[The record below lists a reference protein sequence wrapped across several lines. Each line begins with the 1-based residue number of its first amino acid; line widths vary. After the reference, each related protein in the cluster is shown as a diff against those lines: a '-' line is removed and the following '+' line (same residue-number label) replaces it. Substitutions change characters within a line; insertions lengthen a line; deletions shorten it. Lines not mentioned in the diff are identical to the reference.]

1 MGELTNSVGDIPFAP
16 FCRAASSSRLAR
28 ILDGDAGD
36 VGVVFAL
43 FAAPPRRARVVLATR
58 LFPRR
63 PSPSSPTSRAPSS
76 TDSLVLVPTRL
87 RPRVGVPAPAP
98 ARGDVVGVPLFFPLL
113 LAFIFC
119 INALNRFFA
128 PLSVLPPTVFAIAVH
143 LFPNSSCA
151 RSNAS
156 SSSAVHSCSLSAVV
170 RCPVYRRR
178 HCFAVLFPSFCAKS
192 FHRRAPC
199 RSMSARNRSS
209 SSGVH
214 MMDACVGIPLLS
226 TSSSTGRMASRWRRI
241 RVEFEFEFEFEDGSE
256 ERRPRGD
263 SMRFDAMRCALSRGA
278 LSLDASRRRRMRTRR
293 AFDDDDDDGTGRDG
307 TGRDGTGRR
316 DVSRQGGCVIV

>member
-28 ILDGDAGD
+28 VLDGDGGDAGA
-36 VGVVFAL
+36 GFAL
-43 FAAPPRRARVVLATR
+43 FAAPPRRPRVALATR

-63 PSPSSPTSRAPSS
+63 PSPSSSSSCAPSS
-76 TDSLVLVPTRL
+76 TDSRVLVPPRL
-87 RPRVGVPAPAP
+87 RPRVGVPAPAL
-98 ARGDVVGVPLFFPLL
+98 GDVVDVPLFFPLL

-143 LFPNSSCA
+143 LFPNASCA

-156 SSSAVHSCSLSAVV
+156 SSAAVHSCSLSAVV

-178 HCFAVLFPSFCAKS
+178 HCFAVLFPSFSAKS
-192 FHRRAPC
+192 FHRLAPC

-214 MMDACVGIPLLS
+214 MN
-226 TSSSTGRMASRWRRI
+226 
-241 RVEFEFEFEFEDGSE
+241 E
-256 ERRPRGD
+256 
-263 SMRFDAMRCALSRGA
+263 
-278 LSLDASRRRRMRTRR
+278 
-293 AFDDDDDDGTGRDG
+293 
-307 TGRDGTGRR
+307 
-316 DVSRQGGCVIV
+316 